1 MSSGLEA
8 MMKGDTRMRTSRRAA
23 LAALSAVAVLVVAA
37 CGGPTSGGG
46 TAGGGAAGGVNHPS
60 DAKGGT
66 VRFANSGDWDSL
78 DPADT
83 YYAYSL
89 NFIRNY
95 GRPLLMFKSAPGR
108 QGATLVPDLAESLGR
123 SSDGAKTWTYTLRR
137 GVKFEDGTPVTSKDV
152 KYAVERSL
160 DKATFPNGPT
170 YFNDVLDR
178 QGYTSPYSD
187 PDPNK
192 LGLKAIET
200 PDDQTIV
207 FRLSKAFSDFD
218 YLAQLPVTIPVPRAK
233 DTGSKYK
240 EHVVST
246 GPYMFQTNEL
256 GKGFTMVRN
265 PHWDPAT
272 DPNRHPLPD
281 RITVALNVNAD
292 DIDNRLIS
300 GDLDVSIEGSGV
312 GPSAQGRILA
322 DRGLRANTDSA
333 LVARLWYA
341 ALNSDVAPLDDIH
354 CRKAVLYAA
363 DRTGYQRAYGGATG
377 GEIATNVLPP
387 VIPGAQRFD
396 LYPSPHNMGDTAK
409 AKGELA
415 LCGRPN
421 GFTTGI
427 SYRAERPK
435 EKAAAEALQQ
445 SLARAGITLEIKPY
459 PTADYLRLYAGKPD
473 FAKSNGLGLIAYG
486 WGADWPDGYGFLA
499 QIVDSRV
506 IRAGGGNTNLGVKD
520 AAIDR
525 MLDQALVTTDTAAR
539 EQIWVGI
546 DRKVMEDA
554 FVLPGVWTKGLLYR
568 PPNLTNVFI
577 TDGFQMYDY
586 PALGTTRK

>member
-1 MSSGLEA
+1 
-8 MMKGDTRMRTSRRAA
+8 MKTPRRAA
-23 LAALSAVAVLVVAA
+23 PALLVALVLAA

-46 TAGGGAAGGVNHPS
+46 AAGAGASGGIHNPS
-60 DAKGGT
+60 NATGGT
-66 VRFANSGDWDSL
+66 LRFANSGDWDSL

-83 YYAYSL
+83 YYAYSW

-95 GRPLLMFKSAPGR
+95 GRALVMFQPAPGR

-123 SSDGAKTWTYTLRR
+123 ASDGAKTWTYTLRQ

-170 YFNDVLDR
+170 YFNDLLDL

-200 PDDQTIV
+200 PDDRTII
-207 FRLSKAFSDFD
+207 FRLRKPFSGFD
-218 YLAQLPVTIPVPRAK
+218 YLAQTPATIPVPRSK
-233 DTGSKYK
+233 DTGTKYK
-240 EHVVST
+240 EHIVST
-246 GPYMFQTNEL
+246 GPYMFESNEL
-256 GKGFTMVRN
+256 GKGFTMIRN

-272 DPNRHPLPD
+272 DPNRRPLPD
-281 RITVALNVNAD
+281 RITVNLNVNAD

-300 GDLDVSIEGSGV
+300 NDLDVGIEGTGV

-322 DRGLRANTDSA
+322 DQRLRANTDSA
-333 LVARLWYA
+333 LAARLWFT
-341 ALNSDVAPLDDIH
+341 ALNSDVAPLDNIH
-354 CRKAVLYAA
+354 CRKAVLHAA
-363 DRTGYQRAYGGATG
+363 DRVGYQRAYGGATG
-377 GEIATNVLPP
+377 GEIATNILPP

-396 LYPSPHNMGDTAK
+396 LYPSPHHGGDIAK
-409 AKGELA
+409 ARDELA
-415 LCGRPN
+415 QCGRPT

-435 EKAAAEALQQ
+435 ERAAAETLQQ
-445 SLARAGITLEIKPY
+445 SLARAGINLEIKPY
-459 PTADYLRLYAGKPD
+459 PVTDYLRLYAGKPD
-473 FAKSNGLGLIAYG
+473 FAKSNGLGLMVYG
-486 WGADWPDGYGFLA
+486 WGADWPDGYGFLS

-506 IRAGGGNTNLGVKD
+506 IRATGGNSNLGVKD
-520 AAIDR
+520 PAIDQL
-525 MLDQALVTTDTAAR
+525 LDQALVTTDTAAR
-539 EQIWVGI
+539 EQIWVDI
-546 DRKVMEDA
+546 DRRVMEGA
-554 FVLPGVWTKGLLYR
+554 FALPGVWAKGLLYR

-586 PALGTTRK
+586 VALGTTRK

>member
-1 MSSGLEA
+1 
-8 MMKGDTRMRTSRRAA
+8 MRASRRAA
-23 LAALSAVAVLVVAA
+23 LGAPVVAVALVLAA

-46 TAGGGAAGGVNHPS
+46 TAGGGAVGGVHNPS
-60 DAKGGT
+60 DATGGT
-66 VRFANSGDWDSL
+66 LRFANSGDWDSL

-83 YYAYSL
+83 YYAYSW

-95 GRPLLMFKSAPGR
+95 GRALLMFKSAPGQ
-108 QGATLVPDLAESLGR
+108 QGAQLVPDLAESLGR
-123 SSDGAKTWTYTLRR
+123 SSDDAKTWTYTLRQ

-160 DKATFPNGPT
+160 DKTTFPNGPT
-170 YFNDVLDR
+170 YFNDVLDL

-187 PDPNK
+187 PDPDK

-200 PDDQTIV
+200 PDDRTII
-207 FRLSKAFSDFD
+207 FRLNKAFSGFD
-218 YLAQLPVTIPVPRAK
+218 YLAQTPATMPVPQAK

-246 GPYMFQTNEL
+246 GPYMFETNEL
-256 GKGFTMVRN
+256 GKRFTLVRN

-272 DPNRHPLPD
+272 DPNRRPLPD
-281 RITVALNVNAD
+281 RITVDLNVNAD
-292 DIDNRLIS
+292 DVDNRLIS

-322 DRGLRANTDSA
+322 DQGLRANTDSA
-333 LVARLWYA
+333 LVARLWFT
-341 ALNSDVAPLDDIH
+341 ALNSDVAPLDNIH

-377 GEIATNVLPP
+377 GEIATNLLPP
-387 VIPGAQRFD
+387 VIPGAERFD
-396 LYPSPHNMGDTAK
+396 LYPSPNHEGDIAK
-409 AKGELA
+409 ARDELA
-415 LCGRPN
+415 QCGRPD

-435 EKAAAEALQQ
+435 EKATAEALQQ
-445 SLARAGITLEIKPY
+445 SLARAGIDLEIKPY
-459 PTADYLRLYAGKPD
+459 PLVDYLRLYAGKPD
-473 FAKSNGLGLIAYG
+473 YAKANGLGLIVYG

-506 IRAGGGNTNLGVKD
+506 IRATGGNSNLGIKD
-520 AAIDR
+520 PAIDQ
-525 MLDQALVTTDTAAR
+525 MLDQALVTSDTAAR

-546 DRKVMEDA
+546 DRKVMENA
-554 FVLPGVWTKGLLYR
+554 FVLPGVWAKGLLYR
-568 PPNLTNVFI
+568 PPNLTNVYI

-586 PALGTTRK
+586 LALGTTRK